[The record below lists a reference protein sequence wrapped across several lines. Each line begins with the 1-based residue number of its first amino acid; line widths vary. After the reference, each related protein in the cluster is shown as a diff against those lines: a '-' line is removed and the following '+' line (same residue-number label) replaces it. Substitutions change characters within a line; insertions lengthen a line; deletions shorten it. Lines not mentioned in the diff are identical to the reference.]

1 MTARIAAGE
10 CVRPSCCQ
18 TLSMPTL
25 PRTDSSLLVR
35 TDFASDTAWQQVSDD
50 AQRENEDGFR
60 AYIEKVSDPAFDGA
74 GWQAIRAAVPVT
86 DNGASVLYIA
96 DNVTLR
102 SPEHPILVV
111 ALGGGSG
118 EPPFRTLPS
127 ELWAIENN
135 LNIANMDWQEF
146 AAAVDEDSVF
156 RGFDD

>member
-1 MTARIAAGE
+1 M
-10 CVRPSCCQ
+10 
-18 TLSMPTL
+18 
-25 PRTDSSLLVR
+25 TDSSLLVR
-35 TDFASDTAWQQVSDD
+35 TDFANDTAWLLLSDE

-60 AYIEKVSDPAFDGA
+60 ASIETVSDPAFDGA

-86 DNGASVLYIA
+86 DNGASVLFIP

-127 ELWAIENN
+127 ELLAIENN

-146 AAAVDEDSVF
+146 TAAVDEDSVF
-156 RGFDD
+156 HGFDD

>member
-1 MTARIAAGE
+1 MSASNLQRWQALA
-10 CVRPSCCQ
+10 
-18 TLSMPTL
+18 MPTL

-35 TDFASDTAWQQVSDD
+35 TDFASDDAWQHLSDE

-60 AYIEKVSDPAFDGA
+60 AYIETVSDPAFDA
-74 GWQAIRAAVPVT
+74 ARWEAIRAAVPVT
-86 DNGASVLYIA
+86 DNGASVLFIA
-96 DNVTLR
+96 DDVTLG

-111 ALGGGSG
+111 SIGGRSG

-146 AAAVDEDSVF
+146 AGAVDEDGVF